1 MTVFDKTY
9 AAVLFDNDGTLI
21 DSLPAARRAW
31 ITWAE
36 QHGFESQALDD
47 WHGVPALQ
55 IVQALLPDHDHE
67 ALTREITD
75 LELADTDGVTALPGA
90 VDAVAALAPAGA
102 CAIVTSATR
111 DLAEVRLAAAGIP
124 SVQQLVTFDDV
135 ENGKP
140 APDPFLLGAERLQ
153 VDVTDCLVVED
164 ALNGITAAIT
174 AGCDTLALTTTHSA
188 AELEGLASVVVANLA
203 AVQFR
208 VTPTGRVE
216 VHPVEGS

>member
-31 ITWAE
+31 IAWAG
-36 QHGFESQALDD
+36 QRGFESRGLDD
-47 WHGVPALQ
+47 WHGVPAQQ
-55 IVQALLPDHDHE
+55 IIQALLPGHDHE
-67 ALTREITD
+67 ALTRELTD
-75 LELADTDGVTALPGA
+75 LELADTAGVTALPGA
-90 VDAVAALAPAGA
+90 VDAVAALAPTGA

-124 SVQQLVTFDDV
+124 SVRQLVTFDDV

-164 ALNGITAAIT
+164 ALNGLTAAIT

-188 AELEGLASVVVANLA
+188 AELDGLASVVVPNLA
-203 AVQFR
+203 AVRFR
-208 VTPTGRVE
+208 VTPNGRVE
-216 VHPVEGS
+216 VRPVERS